1 MEYVSNETLLSYI
14 FRLLKLIKQQKNE
27 IYRLKNNQN
36 IQNTVDQTN
45 IQTTKYQ
52 DQSAKIKELQDQI
65 DLLKTLQTNPN
76 IEANCKKYLTSD
88 IVTDINY
95 YKNKLGDIDL
105 LKSPNV
111 LGTYEYKTT
120 LDNKLK
126 SQKYLIIGEYYF
138 NNMIAENLPNYLC
151 DKILKN

>member
-1 MEYVSNETLLSYI
+1 MEYISNEKILSYI
-14 FRLLKLIKQQKNE
+14 LRLLKLIKQQKNE

-36 IQNTVDQTN
+36 NADVTN
-45 IQTTKYQ
+45 IQTIKYI
-52 DQSAKIKELQDQI
+52 DQSAKIKELQVQI
-65 DLLKTLQTNPN
+65 DLLKKLQANPN

-88 IVTDINY
+88 IITDINY
-95 YKNKLGDIDL
+95 YKNKLDDINL

-111 LGTYEYKTT
+111 LGTQEYKII